1 MDKRNKRQ
9 SQLQNRF
16 QPLPSI
22 QQTHNQQGFE
32 TALVPVGPTH
42 KSQMSHHITNG
53 GPMLFNDVGDPK
65 IRQFDNRL
73 SVAEQSNRALLEEVV
88 RLQGELKQAHR
99 KTEDMLSIERQARQQ
114 LTENLRASNDLIG
127 QLGARLK
134 RAEEKV
140 ADERSA
146 VGALVNHTKQVEQ
159 AVLGSQ
165 QELIAKRDHQMTK
178 FLELQNDVDEANRM
192 REQLERAMATMVD
205 EIRQLKSRVD
215 SQSIEFGS
223 IMHEVKDRAKRLD
236 DENRQAMDNQRKYHE
251 SHHSVEQATSVL
263 RSQLDARLGEVRD
276 VLMDLRGRISTEETE
291 RRQQEQQVFLKM
303 NDLQSQVHEQNR
315 KREEGMHVLDVV
327 QREREHASDNERLKM
342 QSKIAEIAEEVSKK
356 ILGKEIR
363 LREEAQQ
370 KFGNIEKY
378 LNAEQSARIAHEQ
391 AMREENEKRWTALQK
406 LTEGEVLNVRENQKN
421 PNNHTENIMDRLENL
436 EGKLLSRRQSNSD
449 LAEEQKYA
457 TKYLKTRV
465 AEMTDKVESL
475 ERTVKNHDKYQVELE
490 EEKHVTKN
498 LKTRVNEISNRF
510 DSLERSVKSRERQ
523 ITAEDE
529 KARRSVQRRESISR
543 RTEELDRHKNAGG
556 LSKVGET
563 MEKLEKMQVETKKQL
578 EQVMKAEITSRQSQ
592 DKQIENK
599 IEDVQEK
606 LGVAISTLQQA
617 IGGINEQVITATS
630 EYQDKLKVMIEE
642 YQGSETRGSADM
654 DARVTAIQAKL
665 TQLDE
670 SIDSKISQVLGKVM
684 DADSKE
690 ETKKAL
696 RTQHDLIE
704 EIEDWRSGAERKLKQ
719 IKEKMDDLSPEIEQM
734 NKANESVQD
743 DMKELVES
751 EQKERIRDV
760 QMVRADLEM
769 KYKQIQTDIATA
781 KASVV
786 ASGGGATT
794 PMPISQKEKMT
805 AGKGGG
811 KVDQGTLDKMG
822 YLETEVNKY
831 RGKFLEMKEEI
842 AKVDGTVNTVKV
854 HLGRK
859 IEQEG
864 KQRKEETQDLQYIL
878 EDVKKKVEKMEK
890 EGAKSKKKDD
900 GDSDKKKD
908 DGKKDKD
915 KSKSDDGEDKK
926 KKKKSGK
933 DDSEKKEGDDDGGE
947 KKKKKKSKDK
957 EKEGE
962 GEKDEDKKDGEDS
975 GEKKKKKK
983 DKDGEGKKE
992 KKKSKEDK
1000 DNDEGKEKKEK
1011 KEKKDREKDGGEK
1024 KKKDKKKDKEDGEGG
1039 GGEDG
1044 VSEVNADQS

>member
-1 MDKRNKRQ
+1 MWPYGGGGGGYDGRQ

-406 LTEGEVLNVRENQKN
+406 LTEGEVLNVRENQK
-421 PNNHTENIMDRLENL
+421 
-436 EGKLLSRRQSNSD
+436 
-449 LAEEQKYA
+449 
-457 TKYLKTRV
+457 
-465 AEMTDKVESL
+465 
-475 ERTVKNHDKYQVELE
+475 
-490 EEKHVTKN
+490 
-498 LKTRVNEISNRF
+498 
-510 DSLERSVKSRERQ
+510 
-523 ITAEDE
+523 
-529 KARRSVQRRESISR
+529 
-543 RTEELDRHKNAGG
+543 LDRHKNAGG